1 MFANRL
7 KSYAMSNSKFG
18 KLDEYGMIV
27 YAPNAV
33 RTERGIVVSPDADT
47 YAAAGWLPVVDE
59 PPIDPAPDGYHY
71 EPRGWEIWDDDRS
84 PVPRCVRRVYEA
96 VQDPPAPPRRWTRL
110 ALKTALAQA
119 EMLDAAKA
127 YLSGVEIATGY
138 TALEALT
145 DADYIEEG
153 FGGAEKWNAILDGAA
168 SALGKTRALIDAFL
182 DAVPTEGGV

>member
-47 YAAAGWLPVVDE
+47 YAAAGWLPVVDD
-59 PPIDPAPDGYHY
+59 PPIDPAPEGYHY
-71 EPRGWEIWDDDRS
+71 EPRGWTTDGGCLHRI
-84 PVPRCVRRVYEA
+84 YEE

-127 YLSGVEIATGY
+127 YLQSVEVATGY
-138 TALEALT
+138 TAWEALT

-153 FGGAEKWNAILDGAA
+153 FGGAEKWNALLDGAA
-168 SALGKTRALIDAFL
+168 AALGKTRALIDAFL
-182 DAVPTEGGV
+182 DALPTEGDV